1 MLIRTRLLISFTV
14 SLVICYTQATEVPK
28 TKWKVM
34 KDPAKH
40 GWSPDKLKAALD
52 FAKASGSS
60 ALMVV
65 EDGAIVGETGDTAQ
79 KISSY
84 SIRKS
89 LISALYGIYSAE
101 GVLDINQTL
110 EQVGIDDNAPS
121 LTKDEKQARI
131 VDLLRARSG
140 VYHPVDFETQY
151 MIKTRPQRGS
161 HPPGSF
167 WYYNNWDFNALGTI
181 LEKKTGL
188 SIGEA
193 FYRRIA
199 VPIGMQD
206 FKPED
211 VYYIG
216 GPISMHRAYHF
227 EITARDLARFGLLYL
242 RKGRWENKQIVPEA
256 WVEKNTRADE
266 MIRWHDVDAGGYENL
281 WWLEYKGEHLYG
293 TGLPAGSYA
302 ASGAGVHMLLVIP
315 ARRLVIVSRVNNEPP
330 QKDPK
335 TVATMADRAIVPYAK
350 MGEIVNM
357 ILASQTQLS
366 AESVTSPRAH

>member
-1 MLIRTRLLISFTV
+1 
-14 SLVICYTQATEVPK
+14 VPK
-28 TKWKVM
+28 SEWKIIENP
-34 KDPAKH
+34 DKH
-40 GWSPDKLKAALD
+40 GWSNNKMKAALD
-52 FAKASGSS
+52 YAKASGTS

-65 EDGAIVGETGDTAQ
+65 EDGVVVGQAGEIDR

-89 LISALYGIYSAE
+89 LISALYGIYSSE
-101 GVLDINQTL
+101 GLIDTNQTL
-110 EQVGIDDNAPS
+110 EQLDIDDNPPS
-121 LTKDEKQARI
+121 LTKAEKQARI

-151 MIKTRPQRGS
+151 MIKIRPQRGS
-161 HPPGSF
+161 HSPGTF
-167 WYYNNWDFNALGTI
+167 WYYNNWDFNVLGTI

-206 FKPED
+206 FRPED
-211 VYYIG
+211 VYYLA
-216 GPISMHRAYHF
+216 GPISIHRAYHF

-242 RKGRWENKQIVPEA
+242 HNGRWGNKQIVPAA
-256 WVEKNTRADE
+256 WVEKNAHADE

-293 TGLPAGSYA
+293 SGLPAGSYA
-302 ASGAGVHMLLVIP
+302 ASGVGVHVVLVIP
-315 ARRLVIVSRVNNEPP
+315 SRHLVIVSRVDNDPP
-330 QKDPK
+330 QKDPQ
-335 TVATMADRAIVPYAK
+335 TVAATAEHVIVSYAK
-350 MGEIVNM
+350 MGEIVKM
-357 ILASQTQLS
+357 ILAAQTQ
-366 AESVTSPRAH
+366 PPN

>member
-1 MLIRTRLLISFTV
+1 MPTRNRLLIAFATSF
-14 SLVICYTQATEVPK
+14 LICCSQAAEIQK
-28 TKWKVM
+28 FRWKVM
-34 KDPAKH
+34 RNPAKH
-40 GWSPDKLKAALD
+40 GWSPAKLKSALD

-65 EDGAIVGETGDTAQ
+65 EDGVVVGEAGDTAR

-89 LISALYGIYSAE
+89 LISALYGIYSSE
-101 GVLDINQTL
+101 GVIDINQTL
-110 EQVGIDDNAPS
+110 EQLDIDDNPPS

-131 VDLLRARSG
+131 LDLLRARSG

-151 MIKTRPQRGS
+151 MIKIRPERGS
-161 HPPGSF
+161 HPPGTF
-167 WYYNNWDFNALGTI
+167 WYYNNWDFNVLGTI

-211 VYYIG
+211 IYYMD

-242 RKGRWENKQIVPEA
+242 RKGRWGDKQIVPSA
-256 WVEKNTRADE
+256 WVEKNKYADE

-281 WWLEYKGEHLYG
+281 WWLEYKGAHLYG
-293 TGLPAGSYA
+293 NGLPAGTYT
-302 ASGAGVHMLLVIP
+302 ASGAGVHIVMVIP
-315 ARRLVIVSRVNNEPP
+315 SRRLVIVNRVNNDPP

-335 TVATMADRAIVPYAK
+335 TVVATAEHAIVSTAT
-350 MGEIVNM
+350 MGEIVKL
-357 ILASQTQLS
+357 ILAAQTQ
-366 AESVTSPRAH
+366 